1 MSKFSDFMELVDE
14 KYINNPDLRFGQAL
28 MDTLHTVDTKLYDK
42 ITYETDIDCFYDT
55 TKAEATMFYIEDYWA
70 NNDRSV

>member
-14 KYINNPDLRFGQAL
+14 KYCSNPELRFGQAL
-28 MDTLHTVDTKLYDK
+28 MDTLHTVDRKLYDE

-55 TKAEATMFYIEDYWA
+55 MKAEETMFYIEEKW
-70 NNDRSV
+70 SE